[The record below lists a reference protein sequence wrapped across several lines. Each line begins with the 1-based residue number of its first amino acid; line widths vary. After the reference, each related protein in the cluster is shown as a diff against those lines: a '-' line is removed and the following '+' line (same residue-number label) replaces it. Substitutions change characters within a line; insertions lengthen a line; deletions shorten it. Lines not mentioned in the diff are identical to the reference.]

1 MPLYR
6 ALDERHWQTQLAR
19 GVLMMVCTYRQCLP
33 EIAASAYGLL
43 AMTNRGASSV
53 LSTACT
59 NRQFIAGRGMPLPYN
74 KCMRSAMACA
84 TCECLPEIAPQGHF
98 LALRAQGATG
108 AKCPRNDRAGGLPE
122 AQKIRGCDLQSRRFF
137 GFDQALPA
145 QPRTSLSLC
154 STRALMLARAGLRYW
169 RGSK

>member
-1 MPLYR
+1 MQKILVCAFCRGSGMPFTGGER
-6 ALDERHWQTQLAR
+6 PVGEHSTAGSALVHHRTTQT
-19 GVLMMVCTYRQCLP
+19 CH
-33 EIAASAYGLL
+33 S
-43 AMTNRGASSV
+43 RGAKRRGN
-53 LSTACT
+53 LAEPGW
-59 NRQFIAGRGMPLPYN
+59 IAGYSRRKRN
-74 KCMRSAMACA
+74 
-84 TCECLPEIAPQGHF
+84 CLPEIAPQGHF

-108 AKCPRNDRAGGLPE
+108 AERPRNDRAGGLPE